1 MGSFALWP
9 RRWSLTL
16 RPDDT
21 STSRRCKPHLVSD
34 FDPPVP
40 DQFELSPVVE
50 PSTPGPTRR
59 RWPKVVVPVVVA
71 AVLGGFVGAQLSQS
85 DDSSAAGD
93 DVAMPSTVPVVV
105 TSSGAAP
112 SAQPIVTAAPG
123 AQVPVEIDVPAAVN
137 RISPSV
143 VTVVSLEKS
152 AMGQGRGTGTG
163 IVLTS
168 DGEILTNA
176 HVVAGAEKVSILFS
190 DSIDPVPVDVLAVD
204 VGNDLALLKVDRSDL
219 RPAVFANPSTIDVG
233 DEVVAVGFA
242 LALDGGPTVTRGIIS
257 ALHRTIAN
265 NDGALDGLIQTDAA
279 ISSGNSG
286 GPLVNANGE
295 VVGINTAV
303 FQSSGGTA
311 ANNVG
316 FAISVEEALPIVEE
330 LRQIARGG
338 TREEGFLGV
347 GLDERTDGGR
357 GALISDVADGSPA
370 AQAGLEA
377 GDVVVETD
385 GTPVDG
391 LPAFIAAIRDKSPGD
406 SIDIVVLRGGTRV
419 TLTATLTQ
427 RPPR

>member
-1 MGSFALWP
+1 MNEFE
-9 RRWSLTL
+9 
-16 RPDDT
+16 
-21 STSRRCKPHLVSD
+21 
-34 FDPPVP
+34 PPIIE
-40 DQFELSPVVE
+40 DSE
-50 PSTPGPTRR
+50 PSIGVAPTPEPTRARR
-59 RWPKVVVPVVVA
+59 RWPLIVVPSVVA

-85 DDSSAAGD
+85 DTASTDISVAPDQSAPPVTV
-93 DVAMPSTVPVVV
+93 VASDAEPSDQPV
-105 TSSGAAP
+105 A
-112 SAQPIVTAAPG
+112 TAAPG
-123 AQVPVEIDVPAAVN
+123 ADVPSEVDVPVAVN
-137 RISPSV
+137 AISPSV
-143 VTVVSLEKS
+143 VTVVSLERS

-176 HVVAGAEKVSILFS
+176 HVVEGAESVSILFS
-190 DSIDPVPVDVLAVD
+190 DSIDPIPVAVLALD
-204 VGNDLALLKVDRSDL
+204 VGNDLALLKVDRADL
-219 RPAVFANPSTIDVG
+219 RPAVFADPSTIDVG

-286 GPLVNANGE
+286 GPLVNAKGE

-316 FAISVEEALPIVEE
+316 FAISVDEALPIVAE
-330 LRQIARGG
+330 LRQIAAGG
-338 TREEGFLGV
+338 TRQEGYLGV

-357 GALISDVADGSPA
+357 GALIAEVADGSPA
-370 AQAGLEA
+370 ADAGLEA

-391 LPAFIAAIRDKSPGD
+391 QAAFIAAIRDKSPGD
-406 SIDIVVLRGGTRV
+406 AIDIVVLRGGTRV
-419 TLTATLTQ
+419 TLTATLIERPQ
-427 RPPR
+427 R

>member
-1 MGSFALWP
+1 VSP
-9 RRWSLTL
+9 LTTDEQA
-16 RPDDT
+16 PT
-21 STSRRCKPHLVSD
+21 PSEFT
-34 FDPPVP
+34 PP
-40 DQFELSPVVE
+40 QLEQTPVTE
-50 PSTPGPTRR
+50 QPTRKK
-59 RWPKVVVPVVVA
+59 WPIIVIPVVVA
-71 AVLGGFVGAQLSQS
+71 AVLGGFVGAQLSQG
-85 DDSSAAGD
+85 DSSTGAEIAD
-93 DVAMPSTVPVVV
+93 SAPVEPTVAPTPIGGEPS
-105 TSSGAAP
+105 S
-112 SAQPIVTAAPG
+112 QPISTAAPD
-123 AQVPVEIDVPAAVN
+123 AAVPAEIDVPAAVG

-163 IVLTS
+163 IVLTT

-176 HVVAGAEKVSILFS
+176 HVVAGAQKVSILFS
-190 DSIDPVPVDVLAVD
+190 DSIDPIPVQVLAVD
-204 VGNDLALLKVDRSDL
+204 PGNDLALLKVDRNDL
-219 RPAVFANPSTIDVG
+219 RPAVFADPSSIDVG

-242 LALDGGPTVTRGIIS
+242 LALDGGPSVTRGIIS

-286 GPLVNANGE
+286 GPLVNASGQ

-316 FAISVEEALPIVEE
+316 FAISVEEAVPIIAE
-330 LRQIARGG
+330 LRQLAAGG
-338 TREEGFLGV
+338 TRQEGYLGV

-357 GALISDVADGSPA
+357 GALIAEVSDGSPA
-370 AQAGLEA
+370 ATAGLEA

-391 LPAFIAAIRDKSPGD
+391 QAAFIAAIRDKSPGD

-427 RPPR
+427 RPNP